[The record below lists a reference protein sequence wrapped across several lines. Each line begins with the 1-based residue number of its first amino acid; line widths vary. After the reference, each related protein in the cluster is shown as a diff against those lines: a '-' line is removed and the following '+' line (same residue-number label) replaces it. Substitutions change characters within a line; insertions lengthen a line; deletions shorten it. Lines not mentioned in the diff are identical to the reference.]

1 MRGDSMAGWRTTA
14 KTGFILPIAGTV
26 IALVV
31 LALIFGFFSPS
42 LAMHAESR
50 RNTVEEEIWKL
61 EEAYF
66 TNLYR
71 ANYGKVLALVHPQF
85 LGWPANLPKPIGREE
100 SAEFMKRLIPQPT
113 PCIIRIERAGLRQSG
128 DTVLTQYA
136 LHVDCPEA
144 SGMVRTQSSRIT
156 HTWTKQKGQWKLLGG
171 MSVDIR
177 KE

>member
-1 MRGDSMAGWRTTA
+1 MASWRTTA
-14 KTGFILPIAGTV
+14 KTGFTSPIAGTA

-31 LALIFGFFSPS
+31 LALVFGFLSPS
-42 LAMHAESR
+42 LATDAENL

-71 ANYGKVLALVHPQF
+71 ANYGGILALVHPLF

-113 PCIIRIERAGLRQSG
+113 PCIIRIERAGLQQSG
-128 DTVLTQYA
+128 DTALTQYT
-136 LHVDCPEA
+136 LHVDCPEI

-156 HTWTKQKGQWKLLGG
+156 HTWTRRKGQWKLLGG
-171 MSVDIR
+171 MSVDTK

>member
-1 MRGDSMAGWRTTA
+1 MVGCQTTA
-14 KTGFILPIAGTV
+14 KAGF
-26 IALVV
+26 LVQKVRTAIV
-31 LALIFGFFSPS
+31 LVLLKLVFGFFSLS
-42 LAMHAESR
+42 LAMDLENR

-71 ANYGKVLALVHPQF
+71 ANYEGILALVHPQF
-85 LGWPANLPKPIGREE
+85 LGWPANLPKPIGKEE

-113 PCIIRIERAGLRQSG
+113 QCIIRIERAGLQQSG
-128 DTVLTQYA
+128 DTALTQYV
-136 LHVDCPEA
+136 LDVDCPMA

-156 HTWTKQKGQWKLLGG
+156 HTWIRQEGQWKLLGG
-171 MSVDIR
+171 MSFDVK

>member
-1 MRGDSMAGWRTTA
+1 MGSWRTAA
-14 KTGFILPIAGTV
+14 KTGFTSPIAGTA

-31 LALIFGFFSPS
+31 LALVFGFSSPS
-42 LAMHAESR
+42 LAMDAENR

-71 ANYGKVLALVHPQF
+71 ANYGGILALVHPQF

-100 SAEFMKRLIPQPT
+100 SAEFMKRLVPQPM
-113 PCIIRIERAGLRQSG
+113 PCIIRIERAGLQQSG
-128 DTVLTQYA
+128 DTALTQYT
-136 LHVDCPEA
+136 LHVGCPEA

-156 HTWTKQKGQWKLLGG
+156 HTWTRQKGQWKLLGG
-171 MSVDIR
+171 MSVDIK